1 MKYFSFLLFAFLINA
16 CRQQQL
22 PIQREPNFN
31 IILSSTDDY
40 GDSVNL
46 KEGFVGYP
54 RRIDVGFV
62 DISLNE
68 QEWQQIFQ
76 TIPWNSLKD
85 LPNYYEPHGQR
96 LFDAATYDEITFI
109 NGKLRKTVMLKSW
122 DKFADNPELV
132 KQLRGCIDLIHQTVR
147 RKAKIPP
154 LKRFDC
160 GVGIEVR

>member
-1 MKYFSFLLFAFLINA
+1 MKYSIVLLFALLTNS
-16 CRQQQL
+16 CRQEQP

-40 GDSVNL
+40 GDSINL
-46 KEGFVGYP
+46 IEGSVEYP
-54 RRIDVGFV
+54 HRMDVGFV
-62 DISLNE
+62 DISLTE

-96 LFDAATYDEITFI
+96 LFNAANYHEITFI
-109 NGKLRKTVMLKSW
+109 NGRLRKTVMLKAW
-122 DKFADNPELV
+122 DKFADNPELLE
-132 KQLRGCIDLIHQTVR
+132 QLRGCIGLVHQTVR
-147 RKAKIPP
+147 RKADTPP

-160 GVGIEVR
+160 EVGIEAP